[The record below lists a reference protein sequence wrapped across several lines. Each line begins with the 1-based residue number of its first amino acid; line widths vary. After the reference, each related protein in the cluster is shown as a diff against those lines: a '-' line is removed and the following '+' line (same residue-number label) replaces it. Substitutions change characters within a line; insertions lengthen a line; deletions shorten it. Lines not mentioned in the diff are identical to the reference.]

1 MLCLHDRPRSKCICV
16 RQDFISVLIE
26 TGENVA
32 RRKSRSDNGEERLP
46 TEESSRAEATTES
59 EYEIFYPFHLIIIA
73 IITVRIKHHRI
84 WIYIRV
90 VKHMP
95 KDVLELCDEYNTIT
109 YQMLGMIQVPFGKK

>member
-1 MLCLHDRPRSKCICV
+1 MLCPHDRPRSECICV
-16 RQDFISVLIE
+16 GQDFISVLIE

-46 TEESSRAEATTES
+46 IEKSSRAETTTES
-59 EYEIFYPFHLIIIA
+59 EYEIFYPFHLVIIA
-73 IITVRIKHHRI
+73 IKTVRIEHHRI
-84 WIYIRV
+84 WIYIRI

-95 KDVLELCDEYNTIT
+95 KDVLELCNEYNAIT